1 MPSGLQRQKDAFLT
15 HDLRILELLPHPFIY
30 LFIYLCSRIPQVH
43 LLFCKIYFVNSLG
56 GCPRRDQLLHTD
68 NRNLW
73 YLRDIV
79 LCQVLQRAVERIS
92 RPWLSLECWFWDC
105 SLGTLVF
112 LIMQVT
118 MRGQHASLALCVC
131 VCVCMCVLTCIHM
144 HTHEH
149 SCSPM
154 RPAVWR
160 QWNCDI
166 HALGF
171 NTRQKGHGLNVTA
184 RACDKGT

>member
-92 RPWLSLECWFWDC
+92 RPWLSLECWF
-105 SLGTLVF
+105 
-112 LIMQVT
+112 
-118 MRGQHASLALCVC
+118 
-131 VCVCMCVLTCIHM
+131 
-144 HTHEH
+144 
-149 SCSPM
+149 
-154 RPAVWR
+154 
-160 QWNCDI
+160 
-166 HALGF
+166 
-171 NTRQKGHGLNVTA
+171 
-184 RACDKGT
+184 